1 MPESKTIKKSH
12 LPCFCSL
19 LCFHFSRQRNPLF
32 PCSPM
37 TVFFTKSFQMF
48 FFFFAS
54 SLYEGRGR
62 KTLSPNQ
69 KPTEAAFWPWLIF
82 TSVTSYNF
90 KTISLYALFP
100 PPNVSFHSIMNLN
113 AAESCGSDLACKNV
127 SQSKQDVLSGLECS
141 NHLWIT
147 GLVFAKW
154 KAIWLA
160 KKKKICGDTYGF

>member
-1 MPESKTIKKSH
+1 M
-12 LPCFCSL
+12 F
-19 LCFHFSRQRNPLF
+19 
-32 PCSPM
+32 
-37 TVFFTKSFQMF
+37 F

-160 KKKKICGDTYGF
+160 KKKKNLWGYLRLLAHRENGLKLSREKEILCVCILIFYKPERKGKKKPEFTALAFN